1 MYFLGLSLFALLP
14 ALVLSHLCDVKPSNA
29 FLKKRSFL
37 NEGERKF
44 ALSMLEEIYNS
55 NPNQNLFVSPY
66 SVYNALLLA
75 YYGSAGTTQNELVS
89 TLSLDWADSKEMV
102 RSVYMLQKWKHGKM
116 ASEAALEFSSVD
128 RVFLSQNLA
137 THKCFENRLGN
148 DIIKKDFEN
157 NAVQA
162 LEDINDWIAN
172 VTHNHIRDV
181 LTSQEINSRTQV
193 VLANAAFFKGQWVSQ
208 FKKHNTVS
216 KPFFTSSNRSS
227 MVPMM
232 QQKGAFKI
240 KADNALDAHVLQLPF
255 RTSQTSETESDVSMV
270 VVLPSFKENAI
281 PELLSKLDSNSLES
295 ALKWSM
301 PQEIEI
307 SIPKFEFEQH
317 TSLIPILSKMGINEM
332 FNERRA
338 NFSELTPDHIS
349 FGEALHVAK
358 IKVDE
363 EGSTAAAA
371 TVLIS
376 SRSARPLEPFKFEC
390 NHPFVFF
397 IYNMKFKSILFSG
410 VYAEP
415 IPAKQ

>member
-1 MYFLGLSLFALLP
+1 
-14 ALVLSHLCDVKPSNA
+14 A

-37 NEGERKF
+37 QEGERKF
-44 ALSMLEEIYNS
+44 AVSLLKEVYNS
-55 NPNQNLFVSPY
+55 KPNENVFVSPY

-102 RSVYMLQKWKHGKM
+102 RSVYLLQKWIDNT
-116 ASEAALEFSSVD
+116 ASKEALEFSSVD

-137 THKCFENRLGN
+137 THKCFEDRLGN
-148 DIIKKDFEN
+148 DIKKKDFEHD
-157 NAVQA
+157 AGQA
-162 LEDINDWIAN
+162 LKDINDWIAN

-181 LTSQEINSRTQV
+181 LTSQDINSRTQV

-208 FKKHNTVS
+208 FKPQDTVS

-232 QQKGAFKI
+232 QKTGSFKI
-240 KADNALDAHVLQLPF
+240 KADNALDAHILQLPF
-255 RTSQTSETESDVSMV
+255 RKSQYSKTESDVSMFF
-270 VVLPSFKENAI
+270 VLPSSKENSI
-281 PELLSKLDSNSLES
+281 SELLSKLDSNSLES
-295 ALKWSM
+295 ALRTSKA
-301 PQEIEI
+301 QEVQI
-307 SIPKFEFEQH
+307 SIPKFEFKKQI
-317 TSLIPILSKMGINEM
+317 SLNPILSKMGINEM

-363 EGSTAAAA
+363 EGSTAAAV
-371 TVLIS
+371 TTIGLF
-376 SRSARPLEPFKFEC
+376 RSFRPEPLNFEC
-390 NHPFVFF
+390 NHPFVFL
-397 IYNMKFKSILFSG
+397 IYNTKYKTILFSG

-415 IPAKQ
+415 I